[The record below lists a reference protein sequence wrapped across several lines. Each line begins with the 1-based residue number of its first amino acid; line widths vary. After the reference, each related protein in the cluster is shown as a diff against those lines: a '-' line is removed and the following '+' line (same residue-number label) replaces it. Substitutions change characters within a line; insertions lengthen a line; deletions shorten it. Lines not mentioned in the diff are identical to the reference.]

1 MVVNILRS
9 ITGADTYVSIRN
21 RVSVIKKIYQICSVQ
36 QSFMSTHLVDYDD
49 ITVVT
54 QKQRQL

>member
-21 RVSVIKKIYQICSVQ
+21 RVSVIKKIYQICSVK
-36 QSFMSTHLVDYDD
+36 QSFMSTHLVDDDD

-54 QKQRQL
+54 QKHRQL